1 MKIAIIGAGIGGL
14 AAASLLHDAGHE
26 IAIFDQFD
34 APRPLG
40 SGLVIQPVGQA
51 VLDRIGIGDA
61 ARALGT
67 PITRLEGVDQG
78 NGQTVLDV
86 RYDRAGGG
94 RFGLAIHRASLFHC
108 VLNAAFSRSLSV
120 ATGARVVATP
130 RDGAAG
136 RRVETADGRS
146 FGPFALVVDASG
158 ARSGLSP
165 LRARPLSYGAI
176 WGTVP
181 WPDATALP
189 RDRLTQRYFRA
200 SKMAGVL
207 PVGRM
212 PGDATERS
220 AIFWSM
226 PAAALDAWRA
236 TPLAAWKAEVTAF
249 WPEFAPFLAT
259 VAAYE
264 DMVPARYAHG
274 TLRRPYGPGIVHI
287 GDAAHS
293 ASPQLGQGANMA
305 LLDALALG
313 VALSRVSDD
322 PLRDYAAMR
331 RWHIRL
337 YQAMSWAFTP
347 QYQSDSHVLPWLRN
361 HVLMPVSRIPPV
373 PRILTR
379 LVGGDL
385 VPPLA
390 GQPFP

>member
-1 MKIAIIGAGIGGL
+1 VHIAIIGAGIGGL

-26 IAIFDQFD
+26 ITVLDQFA

-51 VLDRIGIGDA
+51 VLDRIGIGDR
-61 ARALGT
+61 ARFLGA
-67 PITRLEGVDQG
+67 PISRLEGVDQR

-86 RYDRAGGG
+86 RYARAGGP
-94 RFGLAIHRASLFHC
+94 RFGLAIHRASLFHA
-108 VLNAAFSRSLSV
+108 VVNAAFSRSLSV
-120 ATGARVVATP
+120 ATEARVVAAP
-130 RDGAAG
+130 FDGAAG

-146 FGPFALVVDASG
+146 FGPFALIVDAAG
-158 ARSGLSP
+158 ARSVLSP
-165 LRARPLSYGAI
+165 LAARPLGCGAI

-181 WPDATALP
+181 WPGATDLP

-212 PGDATERS
+212 PEDATERA

-226 PAAALDAWRA
+226 PAAALA
-236 TPLAAWKAEVTAF
+236 TRRDTPVEDWKAEVTAF
-249 WPEFAPFLAT
+249 WPEVAPFLDT
-259 VAAYE
+259 IRTHD
-264 DMVPARYAHG
+264 DMVPARYAHS
-274 TLRRPYGPGIVHI
+274 TLGRPHGRGIVHI
-287 GDAAHS
+287 GDAAHC

-305 LLDALALG
+305 LLDALALSI
-313 VALSRVSDD
+313 ALRRASDD

-331 RWHIRL
+331 RWHVRL
-337 YQAMSWAFTP
+337 YQAMSWAFTL
-347 QYQSDSHVLPWLRN
+347 QYQSDSRFPPWLRN

-373 PRILTR
+373 PRLLTR